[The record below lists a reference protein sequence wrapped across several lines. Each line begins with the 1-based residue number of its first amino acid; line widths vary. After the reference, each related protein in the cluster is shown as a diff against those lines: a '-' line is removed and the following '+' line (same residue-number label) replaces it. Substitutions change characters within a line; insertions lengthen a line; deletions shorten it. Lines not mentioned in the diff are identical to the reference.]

1 VNYLIGYF
9 LKEVFSLDKI
19 KSIWER
25 LPSEIKVALYIA
37 VSYAI
42 AEIIVILGNLDIQSM
57 PLSFVINVLLVFL
70 KNIKPRMD
78 RAKESEK

>member
-1 VNYLIGYF
+1 M
-9 LKEVFSLDKI
+9 EKI
-19 KSIWER
+19 KLFWER

-37 VSYAI
+37 VSYAL
-42 AEIIVILGNLDIQSM
+42 AEIIVILGNLEIESM
-57 PLSFVINVLLVFL
+57 PLSFAINVLLVFL